1 MTRDSIIAL
10 RVDGPA
16 PGLGDEWAVAIKAG
30 HDLTSSKLTL
40 LSGRHHGKSVASTVT
55 VDGGDC
61 TVPVSKNREYAADAD
76 GRISSPAIGQLCNQ
90 V

>member
-1 MTRDSIIAL
+1 MA
-10 RVDGPA
+10 
-16 PGLGDEWAVAIKAG
+16 LGDEWAVAIKAG

-40 LSGRHHGKSVASTVT
+40 LSGWHHGKPVASTVT

-61 TVPVSKNREYAADAD
+61 TVSKNREYAADAD
-76 GRISSPAIGQLCNQ
+76 GISSPAIRQLCNQ